1 MENGSQKLQMN
12 FKKQINA
19 EYKGKCTPAGSRYE
33 CGLVAYCPEAI
44 AFPAEG
50 LLVWVPSVDSFE
62 ELEDNECVCSLTL
75 AEEIKCFLGEDK
87 IPGQRTK

>member
-1 MENGSQKLQMN
+1 MN

-50 LLVWVPSVDSFE
+50 LSV
-62 ELEDNECVCSLTL
+62 
-75 AEEIKCFLGEDK
+75 
-87 IPGQRTK
+87 